1 MMMTHWLP
9 MSAEDVSI
17 LCEYFDELYAN
28 VYDTIDEDSK
38 KICDTMEEI
47 FNMYRRRESNELSNV

>member
-1 MMMTHWLP
+1 MTRWLP

-28 VYDTIDEDSK
+28 VYDMIDEDSK
-38 KICDTMEEI
+38 KICDCMEEI
-47 FNMYRRRESNELSNV
+47 LSMYRRRENDD

>member
-1 MMMTHWLP
+1 MMTSWLP

-28 VYDTIDEDSK
+28 IYDTIDEDSK
-38 KICDTMEEI
+38 KICDYMEEI
-47 FNMYRRRESNELSNV
+47 FNMYRKRGKDD